1 MTSPDGLHMPGSEDN
16 FGQNYS
22 WHGPR
27 IAPRVTVMDE
37 LEQELKKLIV
47 ESLRL
52 EDIQAQDIDSQA
64 TLFGGALG
72 LTSIDALELAMVL
85 SKKYGVVLDPDNE
98 QNKAAFQSVRAL
110 AEFVSAERKP
120 ALG

>member
-1 MTSPDGLHMPGSEDN
+1 
-16 FGQNYS
+16 
-22 WHGPR
+22 
-27 IAPRVTVMDE
+27 MDE